1 MPQLNSIAKKVQHF
15 VHKGQRPLKSHCC
28 SKDPK
33 RFHFNDGFWIW
44 HGSGLFSLLTRQS
57 SVRRIGDWKEGS
69 LYRVKVLFYI
79 THKSFYFFLR
89 QLIYYFLSQKRGR
102 AFHPNWKFLSSPMS
116 EYTLSN
122 VSKLFHWIAFPKIII
137 LQSVGAIGLSLGT
150 SKEWQALCKLCFV

>member
-15 VHKGQRPLKSHCC
+15 VHMGLRPLKSHCC
-28 SKDPK
+28 SKDQK
-33 RFHFNDGFWIW
+33 VSFWWWILNLTW
-44 HGSGLFSLLTRQS
+44 IRSFLPFDKTILCQKNRGLKGRVAIESRYSFS
-57 SVRRIGDWKEGS
+57 
-69 LYRVKVLFYI
+69 I
-79 THKSFYFFLR
+79 THKSFYFFFR